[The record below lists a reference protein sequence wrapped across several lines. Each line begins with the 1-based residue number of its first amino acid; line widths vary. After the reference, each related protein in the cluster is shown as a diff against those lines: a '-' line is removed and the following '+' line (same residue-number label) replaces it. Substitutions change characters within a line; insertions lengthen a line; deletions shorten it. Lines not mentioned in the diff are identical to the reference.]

1 LLQSHPDLKRIRE
14 SYENEI
20 IDLKS
25 EVRRLRDELENNE
38 KGFRHQK
45 ERLTD
50 KIAIL
55 EKENESLIV
64 EMQRSNFVKS
74 IESQRGNTNNNE
86 GKKIL
91 KT

>member
-1 LLQSHPDLKRIRE
+1 MFVD
-14 SYENEI
+14 
-20 IDLKS
+20 
-25 EVRRLRDELENNE
+25 
-38 KGFRHQK
+38 FF
-45 ERLTD
+45 RLTD

-91 KT
+91 KTQND